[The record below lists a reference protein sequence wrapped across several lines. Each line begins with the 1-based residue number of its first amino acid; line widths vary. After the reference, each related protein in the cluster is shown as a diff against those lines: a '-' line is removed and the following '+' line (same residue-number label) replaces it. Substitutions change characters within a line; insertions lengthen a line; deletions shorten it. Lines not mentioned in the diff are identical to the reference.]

1 MNSDEPQQSNESPPD
16 IVYHFELEPSGS
28 LHAPSSNDRIVFG
41 SLTEDDN
48 VHLSSPPPPGVR
60 APVLFG
66 NFSPEDI
73 PWQTDPSRRLGSN
86 RDGWWV

>member
-1 MNSDEPQQSNESPPD
+1 MNSDEPQQSNESLSDFVFHYEP
-16 IVYHFELEPSGS
+16 EPSES
-28 LHAPSSNDRIVFG
+28 LHAPSSNGRIVFG

-48 VHLSSPPPPGVR
+48 LHPSPPPPSVR

-73 PWQTDPSRRLGSN
+73 PWQPDPSRRLGSV